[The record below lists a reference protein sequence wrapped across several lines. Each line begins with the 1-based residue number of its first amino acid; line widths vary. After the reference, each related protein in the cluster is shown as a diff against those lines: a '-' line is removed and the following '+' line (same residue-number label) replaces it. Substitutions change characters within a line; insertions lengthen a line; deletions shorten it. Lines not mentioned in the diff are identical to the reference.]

1 MGDEN
6 PGMSANPQD
15 SAGGRLKGSVLTQAD
30 LKAAM
35 KEYDFLATYERELDI
50 VKGIIESYRNQGIEA
65 NFMKVKVNPDRLIAT
80 QMFVDKIENEVIGRF
95 VKSGLYT
102 VPIVEEF
109 HPDVT
114 HQRYV
119 LDGHNRS
126 YWNAILEISPID
138 AFEIYFPNGD
148 VRTNYMKAAEAFGNR
163 HVKYLSI
170 GPPAEGL

>member
-1 MGDEN
+1 MGNEN
-6 PGMSANPQD
+6 HGMFANSQD
-15 SAGGRLKGSVLTQAD
+15 PASGIPKGSVLTLTD

-35 KEYDFLATYERELDI
+35 KEYDFLVTFERELDI
-50 VKGIIESYRNQGIEA
+50 VKGIIDSYRNQDIEA
-65 NFMKVKVNPDRLIAT
+65 EFREVKVNPDCLIAT
-80 QMFVDKIENEVIGRF
+80 QMFVDKVEHEVIGRF

-126 YWNAILEISPID
+126 KWNAILGISPID
-138 AFEIYFPNGD
+138 ALEIYFPNGD
-148 VRTNYMKAAEAFGNR
+148 MWTNYMKAAEAFGNR
-163 HVKYLSI
+163 YVKYLSI
-170 GPPAEGL
+170 GLPAEGL